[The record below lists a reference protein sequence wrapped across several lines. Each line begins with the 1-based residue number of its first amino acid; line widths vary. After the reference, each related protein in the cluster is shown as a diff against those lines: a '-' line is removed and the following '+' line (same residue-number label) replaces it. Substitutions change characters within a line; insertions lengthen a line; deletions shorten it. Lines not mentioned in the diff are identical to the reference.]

1 MRVTCASS
9 DSRVHILSVAR
20 SCRVSGVGEPSQSVR
35 EYTSCLGVCVGGSSV
50 QVVNTDV
57 FGGGGWRERRY
68 IGHRPTQPVVLRL
81 GNMTAAC
88 QVLLALPVVVIG
100 DQLRWA

>member
-9 DSRVHILSVAR
+9 DSRVHVLSVTR
-20 SCRVSGVGEPSQSVR
+20 SCHVSGVGEPSQSAH
-35 EYTSCLGVCVGGSSV
+35 EYTSCLGVCGGGSAV
-50 QVVNTDV
+50 QVVNADV
-57 FGGGGWRERRY
+57 FGGGGWKETL
-68 IGHRPTQPVVLRL
+68 HRPQAISAMALRL

-88 QVLLALPVVVIG
+88 QVLLALPAVVIR